1 MSLINPPVLT
11 LFGASVLWG
20 LSWWPLKTLNAAGFE
35 GLSLIAACFGLLSLV
50 ITPVFIHQRGRWRP
64 HGRGMLLIMLFG
76 GAANL
81 AFAWAMIVGDVVRVM
96 VLFYLLPIWGVLG
109 GRFVLKER
117 VDGWR
122 RLGVALAVGGAFI
135 VLGGFEALRKPPS
148 WVDLV
153 ALLSGFFF
161 ALNNLVFRAL
171 QEVPVASKVGALF
184 YGCFILSALML
195 PLTGASFTGGGSMNA
210 WLGLAAYALCWM
222 LGANLGSLW
231 AVTQME
237 VGRSSIIIITELITA
252 VISAA
257 LILGKVLTPAE
268 MLGGALILAAALIE
282 ALRSNEQS
290 AVFNE
295 QKTGVDGAP

>member
-1 MSLINPPVLT
+1 
-11 LFGASVLWG
+11 
-20 LSWWPLKTLNAAGFE
+20 
-35 GLSLIAACFGLLSLV
+35 
-50 ITPVFIHQRGRWRP
+50 
-64 HGRGMLLIMLFG
+64 MLLIMLCG

-81 AFAWAMIVGDVVRVM
+81 AFAYAMIVGDVVRVM

-109 GRFVLKER
+109 GRFILKER
-117 VDGWR
+117 VDVWR
-122 RLGVALAVGGAFI
+122 WSGVALAVGGAFI
-135 VLGGFEALRKPPS
+135 VLGGFEAWRNPPS
-148 WVDLV
+148 WVDLIAV
-153 ALLSGFFF
+153 LSGFFF

-171 QEVPVASKVGALF
+171 QEVPAVSKVGALF
-184 YGCFILSALML
+184 YGCFILSLLML
-195 PLTGASFTGGGSMNA
+195 SLTGAGFTGGDSMNA

-222 LGANLGSLW
+222 LAANLGSLW

-282 ALRSNEQS
+282 ALRNNEPVT
-290 AVFNE
+290 AN
-295 QKTGVDGAP
+295 TG

>member
-1 MSLINPPVLT
+1 MNLSVLV

-20 LSWWPLKTLNAAGFE
+20 LSWWPLKVLHAAGFG
-35 GLSLIAACFGLLSLV
+35 GLSLIGACFGLLSLA
-50 ITPVFIHQRGRWRP
+50 IMPAFIRQRARWRP
-64 HGRGMLLIMLFG
+64 HGRGILLIMLCG

-96 VLFYLLPIWGVLG
+96 VLFYLLPVWGVLG
-109 GRFVLKER
+109 GRFILKER
-117 VDGWR
+117 VDAWR

-135 VLGGFEALRKPPS
+135 VLGGFDAWRNPPS
-148 WVDLV
+148 WVDLI
-153 ALLSGFFF
+153 ALLSGLFF
-161 ALNNLVFRAL
+161 ALNNLAFRAL
-171 QEVPVASKVGALF
+171 QDVPVASKVGALF
-184 YGCFILSALML
+184 YGCFILSVLML
-195 PLTGASFTGGGSMNA
+195 LLTGEDFTGGGSMNA

-222 LGANLGSLW
+222 LAANLGSLW

-268 MLGGALILAAALIE
+268 WIGGALILAAALIE
-282 ALRSNEQS
+282 ALRSNEQLTVN
-290 AVFNE
+290 AE
-295 QKTGVDGAP
+295 Q